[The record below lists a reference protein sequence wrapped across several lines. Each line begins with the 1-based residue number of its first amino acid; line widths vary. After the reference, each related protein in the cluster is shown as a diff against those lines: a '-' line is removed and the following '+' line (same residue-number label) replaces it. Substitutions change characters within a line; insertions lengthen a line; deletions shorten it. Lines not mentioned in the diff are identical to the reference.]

1 MPDHERHGCVL
12 FCRKCR
18 VLRGLLAHDIAPW
31 FAQERAIADPF
42 TLEQMKQRC
51 EELES
56 YWQRDPPK
64 VGQLINIPN
73 QATAGVC
80 FGYLSA
86 VADLSHLL
94 EGTGCAGPEPAF
106 GPNCRH
112 TLNICVPKSAT
123 INQALA
129 VFLTYARSHP
139 AHWHEAGWPHFLNS
153 LVTAFPCKGE
163 YPETTR

>member
-1 MPDHERHGCVL
+1 MRAAVDTAMNNL
-12 FCRKCR
+12 R
-18 VLRGLLAHDIAPW
+18 VSIITLVITLTLW
-31 FAQERAIADPF
+31 FAERAMADPF

-73 QATAGVC
+73 QASAGVC

-94 EGTGCAGPEPAF
+94 EGTSCAGPEPAF

-112 TLNICVPKSAT
+112 TLNICAPKSAT

-139 AHWHEAGWPHFLNS
+139 AQWHEAGWPHFLNS
-153 LVTAFPCKGE
+153 LATAFPCKGE